1 MLLEIKHIG
10 IKETIRSQVYNIL
23 KENIINV
30 SLEPGSQVSEQE
42 LADELKVSR
51 TPVREALIH
60 LAQEELV
67 EIIPQKGTYIS
78 KINIEAVEESRYMRQ
93 VLEIDIIKEAARKF
107 PETLFFSFE
116 ENLNSQKLYL
126 GQKNY
131 TKLFEYDEEFHK
143 LIYMGI
149 NKMRIWKSI
158 QNINGQLNRVRMLS
172 LSNNSYELWSLIYK
186 EHLEIFNMI
195 KNHKI
200 NEVQEVVERHLERG
214 KVHVQNLRE
223 KYKEYF

>member
-1 MLLEIKHIG
+1 MLLEIKHTG

-23 KENIINV
+23 KENII
-30 SLEPGSQVSEQE
+30 SAGLEPGSQVSEQE
-42 LADELKVSR
+42 LGDELKVSR

-93 VLEIDIIKEAARKF
+93 ILEVDITKEAAREF

-116 ENLNSQKLYL
+116 ENLSFQKLYL
-126 GQKNY
+126 EQRNY

-143 LIYMGI
+143 LIYIGT

-158 QNINGQLNRVRMLS
+158 QNISGQLNRVRVLS
-172 LSNNSYELWSLIYK
+172 LSDNSYELWSLIYN

-195 KNHKI
+195 KNHKV
-200 NEVQEVVERHLERG
+200 NEVQDVVIRHLERG
-214 KVHVQNLRE
+214 KIHVQNLME